1 MSAANSSDVRKA
13 VAASEPSRSEALYRR
28 ALQVMP
34 GGCSRNVILRKP
46 HPLYAVSGRGCHVID
61 VEGRTW
67 LDFANNMGSQ
77 IHGHAPAAVIAAVHR
92 QLGDGT
98 AFSMGTEAE
107 IRYAEYMCQRMPN
120 ADRIRFCN
128 SGTEAVMCAI
138 KAARAFTGRP
148 KIAKVEG
155 AYHGLYDYAEVS
167 QTAAPNTWGAV
178 ERPASV
184 PVASGTPASALAEV
198 VVVPFNDTARALAIL
213 EAHSADLAGIVID
226 LIPHR
231 VGVIP
236 AEEGFV
242 NALGAWAARNG
253 ALLICDEVITFRTTY
268 SGAQQRYAVRP
279 DLTALGKMIGGGFPV
294 GAIAGR
300 EEVMRV
306 FDPLVSPIRLPHS
319 GTFSANPITMVAGL
333 AAMEQFDQQAVDRL
347 NALSDRARSQL
358 REAIATANTAAC
370 ITGAGSMFRIH
381 MKESPPENYRSAY
394 PTAAESELLNRL
406 IGHLEEKG
414 ILLINTGTG
423 MLSTAMGPAE
433 IDRLSDATLEALRQ
447 L

>member
-1 MSAANSSDVRKA
+1 MSAVKSSD
-13 VAASEPSRSEALYRR
+13 AASPSEALYKR

-34 GGCSRNVILRKP
+34 GGCSRNSILRKP
-46 HPLYAVSGRGCHVID
+46 HPLYAAFGRGCRVTDI
-61 VEGRTW
+61 EGRSW
-67 LDFANNMGSQ
+67 VDFGNNMGSQ
-77 IHGHAPAAVIAAVHR
+77 IHGHAPAAVLEAVQK
-92 QLGDGT
+92 QLANGT

-107 IRYAEYMCQRMPN
+107 VRYAEYLCDRMPN

-148 KIAKVEG
+148 RIAKVEG

-167 QTAAPNTWGAV
+167 QTASPKSWGAADK
-178 ERPASV
+178 PASV
-184 PVASGTPASALAEV
+184 PVALGTPPSALAEV
-198 VVVPFNDTARALAIL
+198 VVIPFNDTARALAIL
-213 EAHSADLAGIVID
+213 EQHAKHLAGIVID

-236 AEEGFV
+236 AEESFV
-242 NALGAWAARNG
+242 NAIGAWAARNG

-300 EEVMRV
+300 EDVMRV
-306 FDPLVSPIRLPHS
+306 FDPLASPVRLPHS
-319 GTFSANPITMVAGL
+319 GTFSANPVTMVAGL
-333 AAMEQFDQQAVDRL
+333 ATMEQFDQQAVDKL

-358 REAIATANTAAC
+358 REAIATANVAAC
-370 ITGAGSMFRIH
+370 VTGAGSMFRIH
-381 MKESPPENYRSAY
+381 MKEQPPQDYRSTY
-394 PTAAESELLNRL
+394 PTPAESEQLNRL
-406 IGHLEEKG
+406 IGYLEEKG

-423 MLSTAMGPAE
+423 MLSTPMGSAE
-433 IDRLSDATLEALRQ
+433 IDRLSDAMLESLRQ
-447 L
+447 LKT

>member
-1 MSAANSSDVRKA
+1 MSAANLSDVRKA
-13 VAASEPSRSEALYRR
+13 GVATEPSASEALYQR

-46 HPLYAVSGRGCHVID
+46 HPLYAVSGRGCYVTDI
-61 VEGRTW
+61 EGRTW

-77 IHGHAPAAVIAAVHR
+77 IHGHAPAAVVEAVQR
-92 QLGDGT
+92 QLGNGT

-107 IRYAEYMCQRMPN
+107 IRYAEYMCLRMLN
-120 ADRIRFCN
+120 AERIRFCN

-138 KAARAFTGRP
+138 KAARAFTDRP

-167 QTAAPNTWGAV
+167 QTASPKSWGAV

-184 PVASGTPASALAEV
+184 PVALGTPASALAEV
-198 VVVPFNDTARALAIL
+198 VIVPFNDTARALAIL
-213 EAHSADLAGIVID
+213 DEHAAALAGIVID

-236 AEEGFV
+236 ADEGFV

-306 FDPLVSPIRLPHS
+306 FDPSVSPIRLPHS

-333 AAMEQFDQQAVDRL
+333 ATMEQFDQKAVDAL

-358 REAIATANTAAC
+358 REAIATANIAAC
-370 ITGAGSMFRIH
+370 VTGAGSMFRIH
-381 MKESPPENYRSAY
+381 MKEVPPEDYRSAY
-394 PTAAESELLNRL
+394 PTAAESERLNRL
-406 IGHLEEKG
+406 LGILEDKD

-423 MLSTAMGPAE
+423 MLSTAMGSAE
-433 IDRLSDATLEALRQ
+433 IDRLSDAMLQALRQ

>member
-1 MSAANSSDVRKA
+1 MSAANLSDVRKA
-13 VAASEPSRSEALYRR
+13 GVATELSPSEALYQR

-34 GGCSRNVILRKP
+34 GGCSRNAILRKP
-46 HPLYAVSGRGCHVID
+46 HPLYAVSGRGCYITD
-61 VEGRTW
+61 IEGRTW

-77 IHGHAPAAVIAAVHR
+77 IHGHAPASVVAAVQR
-92 QLGDGT
+92 QLENGT

-107 IRYAEYMCQRMPN
+107 IRYAEYMCRRLPN

-138 KAARAFTGRP
+138 KAARAFTDRP

-167 QTAAPNTWGAV
+167 QTASPKSWGAV

-198 VVVPFNDTARALAIL
+198 VIVPFNDTARALAIL
-213 EAHSADLAGIVID
+213 DGHAAALAGIVID

-236 AEEGFV
+236 ADEGFV

-268 SGAQQRYAVRP
+268 SGAQRRYAVRP

-333 AAMEQFDQQAVDRL
+333 ATMEQFDQKAVDEL

-358 REAIATANTAAC
+358 REAIATANIAAC
-370 ITGAGSMFRIH
+370 VTGAGSMFRIH
-381 MKESPPENYRSAY
+381 MKEVPPEDYRSAY
-394 PTAAESELLNRL
+394 PTAAESERLNKL
-406 IGHLEEKG
+406 IGFLEDKG

-423 MLSTAMGPAE
+423 MLSTAMGSAE
-433 IDRLSDATLEALRQ
+433 IDRLSDAMLQALRQ